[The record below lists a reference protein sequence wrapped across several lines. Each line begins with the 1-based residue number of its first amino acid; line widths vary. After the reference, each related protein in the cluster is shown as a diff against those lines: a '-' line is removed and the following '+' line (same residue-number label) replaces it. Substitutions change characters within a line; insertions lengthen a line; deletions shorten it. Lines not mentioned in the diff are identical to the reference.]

1 MAAVRAPITPS
12 DLASFRWLDHP
23 RLSPAGDRLAYQLGW
38 ADVEAR
44 QNRTRVVVQG
54 VQPGAES
61 RELPGMGR
69 RDHSPEW
76 SPDGS
81 RLAFLSR
88 QGPRDQLFVIDAD
101 GHEARELTSIPDGVL
116 AARWSPD
123 GEQIAFRAL
132 VLGDP
137 EAVIDDPRPPGDEE
151 RVRRPPIARIVR
163 RLDQKRDGTG
173 YLDGRRAHLFVVSAE
188 GGEARQL
195 TGGDWDVDEFDWAP
209 DGRRLALVGNAG
221 PAADLRRERILY
233 SVDLSGGLRA
243 ISAGPGLS
251 APRWSPHGDLIAFV
265 GPSSDAGGR
274 HEQLWVV
281 GADGGHGRCLTAAL
295 DRSVGDSVISDMRA
309 GHASHLCWS
318 EAGDRVY
325 FQVSGPGI
333 VDICSVD
340 LAGSITVELEGH
352 ERVAYDFDVRGGRL
366 VACVSDP
373 GSPGEIQLVEGG
385 RERQLTD
392 SNPWLKERQLAQP
405 RRHSFTAADG
415 WEIEGWTLE
424 PPDLDPKRKYPLVM
438 QIHGGPHGQ
447 YGWTFFHE
455 FQILAGMGFC
465 VFYVNPRGSDGY
477 GEQFKRAVVLDWGGR
492 DYEDLM
498 TALDQLLERTDFVD
512 EGRMGVAG
520 GSYGGYMT
528 NWIVGH
534 TDRFAAAVAMRSL
547 SNLVSEYA
555 QHDIV
560 LWGQLELG
568 PAPWSNADELWSRS
582 PIRYV
587 DRIRTPLLLIHG
599 EMDLRCAISQAEE
612 LFGALRLL
620 GREVELVRFPGESH
634 DLSRSGRPD
643 RRVERLRRLTGWFA
657 SHLLGAGAESVPPPE
672 PETEPAPLRH

>member
-1 MAAVRAPITPS
+1 MAAVPAPLNSS
-12 DLASFRWLDHP
+12 DLSRFHWLDHP
-23 RLSPAGDRLAYQLGW
+23 RLSPAGDRLAYQVSW

-44 QNRTRVVVQG
+44 QNRARVVVQG
-54 VQPGAES
+54 LQPGAGS

-81 RLAFLSR
+81 RVAFLSR
-88 QGPRDQLFVIDAD
+88 QGARDQLFVVDAD
-101 GHEARELTSIPDGVL
+101 GHEARELTSIPDGVIN
-116 AARWSPD
+116 ARWSPS
-123 GEQIAFRAL
+123 GAQLAFRAL
-132 VLGDP
+132 VVGDP
-137 EAVIDDPRPPGDEE
+137 EAVIDDPRPAEDEE
-151 RVRRPPIARIVR
+151 RVRRLPIARIVR
-163 RLDQKRDGTG
+163 RLDYKRDGTG

-195 TGGDWDVDEFDWAP
+195 TAGDWDVDEFDWAP
-209 DGRRLALVGNAG
+209 DGARLAVTGNAG

-233 SVDLSGGLRA
+233 SLDLSGGLRA
-243 ISAGPGLS
+243 VSAGPRLS
-251 APRWSPHGDLIAFV
+251 TPSWSPRGDLIAFLA
-265 GPSSDAGGR
+265 PSSDEGGR
-274 HEQLWVV
+274 HERLWLV
-281 GADGGHGRCLTAAL
+281 GADGGESRCLTAAL
-295 DRSVGDSVISDMRA
+295 DRTVGDSVICDMRA
-309 GHASHLCWS
+309 GHAARLCWS
-318 EAGDRVY
+318 ESGDRVY
-325 FQVSGPGI
+325 FQTSGPGA
-333 VDICSVD
+333 VDIRSVD
-340 LAGSITVELEGH
+340 LEGSITVELEGA
-352 ERVAYDFDVRGGRL
+352 ERVAYDFDVLGGRL
-366 VACVSDP
+366 AACVSDP
-373 GSPGEIQLVEGG
+373 GTPGEIHLIEGG

-392 SNPWLKERQLAQP
+392 SNPWLRERYLALP

-424 PPDLDPKRKYPLVM
+424 PPDFDPSRKYPLIM
-438 QIHGGPHGQ
+438 QVHGGPHGQ
-447 YGWTFFHE
+447 YGWSFFHE
-455 FQILAGMGFC
+455 FQILAGLGFC

-477 GEQFKRAVVLDWGGR
+477 GEEFKRAVVQDWGGR

-512 EGRMGVAG
+512 EGRMGIAG

-528 NWIVGH
+528 NWIIGH

-568 PAPWSNADELWSRS
+568 AAPWSDAEELWSRS

-620 GREVELVRFPGESH
+620 GRAVELVRFPGESH

-643 RRVERLRRLTGWFA
+643 RRLERLRRLSGWFA
-657 SHLLGAGAESVPPPE
+657 GHLLGAGSESPPPTE
-672 PETEPAPLRH
+672 SEPATLRH